1 MRWSRF
7 RIPKIPDPSGLFGD
21 QRRNSQGLNLADAL
35 VIKDFR
41 AATARAFKDHFV
53 ARPMVAGRRVSG
65 RDTSRTNP
73 AEHKD
78 VVGKVVDATAE
89 EARAALGRATDA
101 FPAWEAT
108 PAGERAAVLSR
119 AADAFEAQRAELM
132 ALCVREAGKTLPA
145 AMAEVREAVDFLR
158 YYAARC
164 ETDFGSTQQLPGP
177 TGERNEL
184 ALHGRGPFVCISPWN
199 FPLAIFTGQVG
210 AALAAGNTVIAK
222 PAEQTPLIAAR
233 AVEILHAS
241 GIPKEVLSFLPGDG
255 ATLGAALLSD
265 SRVAGVAFTGST
277 DVAQL
282 INRQMAAR
290 EGAIGVLIAE
300 TGGQNAML
308 VDSSALPEQVAVDA
322 VASAFD
328 SAGQRC
334 SALRL
339 LVVQEDIAER
349 VFELLR
355 GYMGELVV
363 GDPAQ
368 LETDIGPVIDID
380 ARHALEQHV
389 DRIRRHARWMHRT
402 PVRADLAA
410 HGHFFAPTALEIES
424 LDLLKREVFGPVLH
438 VLRYAARDLDQVIDS
453 INGMGYG
460 LTLGIQTRVESTARR
475 VAERARVG
483 NVYVNR
489 NIIGAV
495 VGVQPFGGCG
505 LSGTGP
511 KAGGPHYLHRFATE
525 RTVTTNTAAVGGNAA
540 LLSLDVP

>member
-1 MRWSRF
+1 M
-7 RIPKIPDPSGLFGD
+7 
-21 QRRNSQGLNLADAL
+21 
-35 VIKDFR
+35 
-41 AATARAFKDHFV
+41 
-53 ARPMVAGRRVSG
+53 
-65 RDTSRTNP
+65 
-73 AEHKD
+73 
-78 VVGKVVDATAE
+78 
-89 EARAALGRATDA
+89 LG
-101 FPAWEAT
+101 
-108 PAGERAAVLSR
+108 G
-119 AADAFEAQRAELM
+119 
-132 ALCVREAGKTLPA
+132 
-145 AMAEVREAVDFLR
+145 
-158 YYAARC
+158 
-164 ETDFGSTQQLPGP
+164 
-177 TGERNEL
+177 
-184 ALHGRGPFVCISPWN
+184 
-199 FPLAIFTGQVG
+199 
-210 AALAAGNTVIAK
+210 
-222 PAEQTPLIAAR
+222 
-233 AVEILHAS
+233 
-241 GIPKEVLSFLPGDG
+241 
-255 ATLGAALLSD
+255 ALLSD

-277 DVAQL
+277 AVAQL
-282 INRQMAAR
+282 INRQLAAR

-308 VDSSALPEQVAVDA
+308 VDSSALPEQVVIDA

-363 GDPAQ
+363 GDPAHI
-368 LETDIGPVIDID
+368 ETDIGPVIDID

-402 PVRADLAA
+402 PVSAELAA

-424 LDLLKREVFGPVLH
+424 LDLLRQEVFGPVLH
-438 VLRYAARDLDQVIDS
+438 VLRCAARDLDQVIDS

-460 LTLGIQTRVESTARR
+460 LTLGVQTRVESTARR

-489 NIIGAV
+489 TIIGAV

-525 RTVTTNTAAVGGNAA
+525 RTVTTNTAAVGGNAD